1 MSHSLFV
8 YGRRFVLVTLSGLAF
23 MALPV
28 MSQTFPDKP
37 IRLTV
42 GFPPGSGPD
51 FLARVVGHR
60 LSELVKQPVVIEN
73 KPGAGGQ
80 IATLSVARAPSDGY
94 NLLLAEAGSIS
105 IAPAAF
111 SKLPYDAAKELVGV
125 AELAYADFVL
135 AVPANSPYRMLE
147 DMVRTNRGRND
158 PLYFAT
164 FGAGTPGHFGAAEFG
179 EKAGIKIEPVHFRST
194 GDAVT
199 AIISGQVSG
208 AWISTAVAHA
218 QIKGG
223 KMRALAITASKRSPL
238 LPDVATTNEAGMPD
252 LRFSAWLGIL
262 APAST
267 PAALV
272 DALNKRLVEAVQSPE
287 VTQKLVD
294 AGFSVTGRPVADT
307 DRMLIAE
314 AARWGAIVKS
324 TGFKGD

>member
-1 MSHSLFV
+1 MNHAFFRQS
-8 YGRRFVLVTLSGLAF
+8 RRLALAALSTLP
-23 MALPV
+23 MLPFAA

-42 GFPPGSGPD
+42 GFPAGSGPD
-51 FLARVVGHR
+51 VLARVVGQR
-60 LSELVKQPVVIEN
+60 LSELVKQPVVIDN

-80 IATLSVARAPSDGY
+80 IATLTVARGPADGY
-94 NLLLAEAGSIS
+94 NLLLAEAGSVS

-111 SKLPYDAAKELVGV
+111 SKLPYDAAKEFVGV

-135 AVPANSPYRMLE
+135 AVPATSPYRTLD
-147 DMVRTNRGRND
+147 DMVKANKGKAE
-158 PLYFAT
+158 PLNFAT

-179 EKAGIKIEPVHFRST
+179 DQAGVKVEPVHFRST
-194 GDAVT
+194 GDAIT
-199 AIISGQVSG
+199 AIMSAQVSG

-223 KMRALAITASKRSPL
+223 KMRALAITATKRSPL
-238 LPDVATTNEAGMPD
+238 LPEVPTTTEAGMPK
-252 LRFSAWLGIL
+252 LRFSAWLGVL
-262 APAST
+262 VPSAT

-272 DALNKRLVEAVQSPE
+272 DALNKRLVESVQSPE

-294 AGFSVTGRPVADT
+294 AGFSVTGTAVADT
-307 DRMLIAE
+307 DRMLKAE
-314 AARWGAIVKS
+314 AVRWGAIVKS

>member
-1 MSHSLFV
+1 MNHTFFLQS
-8 YGRRFVLVTLSGLAF
+8 RRLVLAALSTLAI
-23 MALPV
+23 LPFAA

-42 GFPPGSGPD
+42 GFPAGSGPD
-51 FLARVVGHR
+51 VLARVVGQR
-60 LSELVKQPVVIEN
+60 LSELVKQPVVIDN

-80 IATLSVARAPSDGY
+80 IATLTVARGPADGY
-94 NLLLAEAGSIS
+94 NLLLAEAGSVS

-111 SKLPYDAAKELVGV
+111 SKLPYDAAKEFVGV

-135 AVPANSPYRMLE
+135 AVPANSPYRTLD
-147 DMVRTNRGRND
+147 DMVKANKGKAD
-158 PLYFAT
+158 PLNFAT

-179 EKAGIKIEPVHFRST
+179 DQAGVKVEPVHFRST
-194 GDAVT
+194 GDAIT
-199 AIISGQVSG
+199 AIMSAQVSG

-223 KMRALAITASKRSPL
+223 KMRALAITATKRSSL
-238 LPDVATTNEAGMPD
+238 LPEVPTTTEAGMPK
-252 LRFSAWLGIL
+252 LRFSAWLGVL
-262 APAST
+262 APSAT

-272 DALNKRLVEAVQSPE
+272 DALNKRLVESVQSPE

-294 AGFSVTGRPVADT
+294 AGFSVTGTSNADT
-307 DRMLIAE
+307 DRMLKAE
-314 AARWGAIVKS
+314 AARWGAIVRS